1 MAEWLRRGLQILA
14 RRFDSGSGLQTC
26 SPDFMASFPTPGIAP
41 FPDGKLTM
49 GGIQR
54 NSDRLPQRQRAAP
67 CGTALPLSYLSRT
80 VTPSL
85 TPARTV
91 IPKRLEE
98 SGVGNNR
105 ASNVYYRWCKLSKN
119 KNI

>member
-54 NSDRLPQRQRAAP
+54 NSDGLPQRQRAAP
-67 CGTALPLSYLSRT
+67 CGTALPRSEQHTPELQSIMRTSYAVSCLKT
-80 VTPSL
+80 
-85 TPARTV
+85 
-91 IPKRLEE
+91 K
-98 SGVGNNR
+98 
-105 ASNVYYRWCKLSKN
+105 K
-119 KNI
+119 